1 MQTETSA
8 ALSVLGGEAQGRA
21 DNWCILVRAFLCS
34 GRRACM
40 HHHNALVWV
49 SQLWCRGVQNMLVG
63 SGTSKVQ
70 RVLRVCKK
78 LLSLFDAS
86 YLTRSTVQ
94 PAMLVMGPWTGP
106 RSTKQFTAA
115 ATVLDAA
122 LRDRLL
128 QEERIHYMS
137 MLFKPQRFGKP
148 SREELKIQSKS
159 DLVRMRCLH

>member
-1 MQTETSA
+1 
-8 ALSVLGGEAQGRA
+8 
-21 DNWCILVRAFLCS
+21 
-34 GRRACM
+34 
-40 HHHNALVWV
+40 
-49 SQLWCRGVQNMLVG
+49 MLAG

-115 ATVLDAA
+115 ATLLDAA

-159 DLVRMRCLH
+159 DLVRMRCLY